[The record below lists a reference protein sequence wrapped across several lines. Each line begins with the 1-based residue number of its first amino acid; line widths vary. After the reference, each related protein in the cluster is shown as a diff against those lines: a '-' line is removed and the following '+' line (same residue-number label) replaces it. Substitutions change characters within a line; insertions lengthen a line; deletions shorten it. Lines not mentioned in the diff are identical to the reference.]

1 MKRKAGE
8 AYISRSIMKMSARQK
23 ERKTEAAKCQRST
36 MQEKRNKNIIYVR
49 QKERKIEEAHCQRS
63 AMQEERGPTE
73 AEGKSIAT

>member
-1 MKRKAGE
+1 
-8 AYISRSIMKMSARQK
+8 MKMSA
-23 ERKTEAAKCQRST
+23 
-36 MQEKRNKNIIYVR
+36 R